1 MAEINLEVYKRE
13 AKSKGETHSL
23 RREGKIPA
31 IIYGKSV
38 SPLPVAV
45 EEKTFLK
52 ALRNPAGLN
61 AIFKLNL
68 KNDEPETSFIAMIRD
83 IQRDYLNESIL
94 HVDFHA
100 ISLTERI
107 SVMVPVRLT
116 GIAKGVKEGGVLQQ
130 NLHEIE
136 IECLPTEIP
145 PHLDLDI
152 TDLEIGDSFFA
163 GDILLPEGITLLT
176 EKDSPV
182 LTIVP
187 PEVEEAPAEA
197 APTPEAGAHPP
208 VAEKTETEKE

>member
-1 MAEINLEVYKRE
+1 MAEINLEVFKRE
-13 AKSKGETHSL
+13 AKSKGETHGL

-38 SPLPVAV
+38 SPLPVAI
-45 EEKTFLK
+45 EEKSFLK

-61 AIFKLNL
+61 AIFKLTL
-68 KNDEPETSFIAMIRD
+68 KNAEPETSFTAMIRD

-107 SVMVPVRLT
+107 SVMVPVHLT
-116 GIAKGVKEGGVLQQ
+116 GTAKGVKEGGVLQQ

-152 TDLEIGDSFFA
+152 SNLEIGDSFFA
-163 GDILLPEGITLLT
+163 GDIPLPEGITLLT
-176 EKDSPV
+176 EKDAPV
-182 LTIVP
+182 VTIVP

-197 APTPEAGAHPP
+197 PSAPEAGAPSSTG
-208 VAEKTETEKE
+208 EKAETEKE